1 MDLTLKIF
9 IEIIV
14 QKVMVLTKL
23 IRVKENKQYSSLRD
37 WFQTEPIKNEEGDES
52 SDEAKSDSNRSNHF
66 PLVFK

>member
-37 WFQTEPIKNEEGDES
+37 WFQTEPIKKRG
-52 SDEAKSDSNRSNHF
+52 R
-66 PLVFK
+66 